1 MALPNDF
8 VFYRTTAGDTWDQL
22 ALDIYG
28 NKFYSA
34 KIMAENPELSNQVIL
49 EEGQI
54 LRIPIIERVG
64 VESLPPWK
72 R

>member
-8 VFYRTTAGDTWDQL
+8 VFYRSVAGDTWDQL

-28 NKFYSA
+28 NQFYSTKLLA
-34 KIMAENPELSNQVIL
+34 ANPELSGQVTL
-49 EEGQI
+49 EEGMI
-54 LRIPIIERVG
+54 LRIPIIESATAD
-64 VESLPPWK
+64 SLPPWK

>member
-1 MALPNDF
+1 MASPEKF
-8 VFYRTTAGDTWDQL
+8 VSYQTVGGDTWDQL

-28 NKFYSA
+28 NKHYASKLLA
-34 KIMAENPELSNQVIL
+34 ANPELSDYVIL
-49 EEGQI
+49 EEGI
-54 LRIPIIERVG
+54 IMKIPILETAA